1 MVGKAK
7 YIKALAVK
15 AGLNIFVP
23 TPPNISFPIIIPK
36 LVPIKTC
43 HKGTSGGIVRGISAQ
58 LTKNPS
64 LTSCFLIIA
73 KVSSQIAP
81 ATKVAIKIGKTYPK
95 PKIVFASNPR
105 SISMANAFRYPIL
118 YAPNK

>member
-1 MVGKAK
+1 M
-7 YIKALAVK
+7 
-15 AGLNIFVP
+15 FVP
-23 TPPNISFPIIIPK
+23 TPQIFLSNYNSK
-36 LVPIKTC
+36 TSPIKTC
-43 HKGTSGGIVRGISAQ
+43 HNGTSGGIVRGISAQ

-95 PKIVFASNPR
+95 PKIVFASNPDQYPLLKH
-105 SISMANAFRYPIL
+105 SISNIISS
-118 YAPNK
+118 K